1 MSAPHSTTTQQRTG
15 KTFLLALFGTAI
27 AWSISSSLLSAS
39 SARGITNRFNI
50 DIARPLLAALFF
62 LFLLAVGFWLL
73 QTIARRPASARFVL
87 GLPKR
92 PTSGREWL
100 LGTAIGWGMV
110 VLAVLPIALT
120 GSLHVA
126 FWTEPRAVRLIF
138 FNLAAIAAASLA
150 EEVVFRGYPFRLLI
164 EAIGPVGATFGMS
177 LLFGLAR
184 ALQHGATRTG
194 IFIAMLSGIV
204 FSIAW
209 LRTHGLWLAW
219 GMRFAWVASMGIL
232 FGLPVNGSVDYS
244 TLIQASTF
252 GSTGL
257 TGGDYGPEGATF
269 TAIALIAGLLILV
282 RTTRDYAW
290 NYTHVPIVPGG
301 YPMDIAPPAAHAAM
315 EQAQQARAP
324 ELVQILPTTPQSRS
338 ADTEP
343 KF

>member
-1 MSAPHSTTTQQRTG
+1 
-15 KTFLLALFGTAI
+15 
-27 AWSISSSLLSAS
+27 
-39 SARGITNRFNI
+39 
-50 DIARPLLAALFF
+50 
-62 LFLLAVGFWLL
+62 
-73 QTIARRPASARFVL
+73 
-87 GLPKR
+87 
-92 PTSGREWL
+92 
-100 LGTAIGWGMV
+100 

-126 FWTEPRAVRLIF
+126 FWAEPRAIRLLLV
-138 FNLAAIAAASLA
+138 NLAAIAAASLA
-150 EEVVFRGYPFRLLI
+150 EEVVFRGYPFRLLV

-184 ALQHGATRTG
+184 ALQHGAARTG

-204 FSIAW
+204 FSVAW

-219 GMRFAWVASMGIL
+219 GMRFAWVASMGVL

-257 TGGDYGPEGATF
+257 TGGDYGPDGATF
-269 TAIALIAGLLILV
+269 TAIALTAGLIVLIRV
-282 RTTRDYAW
+282 TRDYVW
-290 NYTHVPIVPGG
+290 HYTHAPIVPGG
-301 YPMDIAPPAAHAAM
+301 YPMDIAPPPAHAAM
-315 EQAQQARAP
+315 EEAQQARAP
-324 ELVQILPTTPQSRS
+324 ELVQILPTTPQNRS

>member
-15 KTFLLALFGTAI
+15 KAFLLALFGTAV
-27 AWSISSSLLSAS
+27 AWSISSSVLSAS

-50 DIARPLLAALFF
+50 DIARPLLAPLFF
-62 LFLLAVGFWLL
+62 LFLLAVGFSLL
-73 QTIARRPASARFVL
+73 QTIARRPASARSVL

-100 LGTAIGWGMV
+100 LGAAIGWGMV
-110 VLAVLPIALT
+110 VLAVLPLALT

-126 FWTEPRAVRLIF
+126 FWTDPSAVRLIF

-184 ALQHGATRTG
+184 ALQHGATRTA
-194 IFIAMLSGIV
+194 IFIAMLSGVV
-204 FSIAW
+204 FSVAW

-232 FGLPVNGSVDYS
+232 FGLPVAGVVDYS

-269 TAIALIAGLLILV
+269 TVIALIAGLIVLI

-290 NYTHVPIVPGG
+290 NYTHSPIVPGG
-301 YPMDIAPPAAHAAM
+301 YPMDIAPPPAHTAM
-315 EQAQQARAP
+315 EQAQQTRAP
-324 ELVQILPTTPQSRS
+324 ELVLILPTTPQNRS